1 MSDFLGLIARPLGML
16 LRLIFDFVGDYG
28 YSIIIFTILTKILL
42 LPINI
47 KQTESTKRMNEINP
61 KMKEIQEKY
70 KNDKEKMNQKL
81 LELYKE
87 HNYNPAS
94 GCLPA
99 LIQMPILF
107 ALFYVIQNPVKYVF
121 LDANVYAGIAKNF
134 WWLTDLGKSE
144 MSATLIHIAGFGVPI
159 LAILSAATT
168 YYQMKMINPKSNNT
182 DKGKPDQAQQTQKMM
197 TNMMPIMFGWITL
210 SVPSGLAL
218 YWIIGNLFTIV
229 QQYFMMK
236 PRTKKKEVE

>member
-1 MSDFLGLIARPLGML
+1 MLDFIARPLGML
-16 LRLIFDFVGDYG
+16 LRFIFDFVGDYG
-28 YSIIIFTILTKILL
+28 YSIIIFTILTKVLL

-47 KQTESTKRMNEINP
+47 KQTESTKRMNEISP

-99 LIQMPILF
+99 IIQMPILF
-107 ALFYVIQNPVKYVF
+107 SLFYVIQDPVKYVF

-134 WWLTDLGKSE
+134 WWITDLGKSE
-144 MSATLIHIAGFGVPI
+144 MASTLIRVAGFGLPI

-168 YYQMKMINPKSNNT
+168 YYQMKMISPN
-182 DKGKPDQAQQTQKMM
+182 KGKVDQTQKMM
-197 TNMMPIMFGWITL
+197 TNMMPLMFGWITL
-210 SVPSGLAL
+210 SVPAGLAL
-218 YWIIGNLFTIV
+218 YWIAGNIFTIA

-236 PRTKKKEVE
+236 PSVEKKEVE

>member
-1 MSDFLGLIARPLGML
+1 MLEFIARPLGML
-16 LRLIFDFVGDYG
+16 LKLIFDFVGDYG
-28 YSIIIFTILTKILL
+28 YSIIIFTIITKLIL
-42 LPINI
+42 LPINM

-81 LELYKE
+81 MELYKE

-107 ALFYVIQNPVKYVF
+107 ALFYVIREPIKYVF
-121 LDANVYAGIAKNF
+121 LETSVYDAISKNF
-134 WWLTDLGKSE
+134 WWLTDLGKPE
-144 MSATLIHIAGFGVPI
+144 MSATLIKVAGYGLPI

-168 YYQMKMINPKSNNT
+168 YYQMKMVNPKSNEN
-182 DKGKPDQAQQTQKMM
+182 DKNKPDATQQTQKMM
-197 TNMMPIMFGWITL
+197 TTMMPIMFGWITL

-218 YWIIGNLFTIV
+218 YWVVGNVFTII

-236 PRTKKKEVE
+236 PSLKEKEV

>member
-1 MSDFLGLIARPLGML
+1 LLDFIARPLGML
-16 LRLIFDFVGDYG
+16 LRFIFDFVGDYG
-28 YSIIIFTILTKILL
+28 YSIIIFTILTKVLL

-47 KQTESTKRMNEINP
+47 KQTESTKRMNIISP
-61 KMKEIQEKY
+61 MMKEIQEKY

-87 HNYNPAS
+87 HKYNPAS

-107 ALFYVIQNPVKYVF
+107 SLYYVIQDPVKYVF
-121 LDANVYAGIAKNF
+121 LDANVYAAISKNF
-134 WWLTDLGKSE
+134 WWITDLGKSE
-144 MSATLIHIAGFGVPI
+144 MSATMLTVAGFGLPI
-159 LAILSAATT
+159 LAVLSAATT
-168 YYQMKMINPKSNNT
+168 YYQMKMITPA
-182 DKGKPDQAQQTQKMM
+182 KGKVDQTQKMM

-210 SVPSGLAL
+210 SVPAGLAL
-218 YWIIGNLFTIV
+218 YWVAGNLFTIV

-236 PRTKKKEVE
+236 PSVEKKEVE

>member
-1 MSDFLGLIARPLGML
+1 MLDFIAGPLGTL
-16 LRLIFDFVGDYG
+16 LRIIYDFIGDYG
-28 YSIIIFTILTKILL
+28 YSIIIFTILTKVLL

-47 KQTESTKRMNEINP
+47 KQVESTKRMNEISP
-61 KMKEIQEKY
+61 MMKEIQEKY

-81 LELYKE
+81 LELYRE
-87 HNYNPAS
+87 HKYNPAS

-107 ALFYVIQNPVKYVF
+107 ALFYVIQDPIKYVF
-121 LDANVYAGIAKNF
+121 LDASVYEGIAKSF
-134 WWLTDLGKSE
+134 WWLTDLGKTE
-144 MSATLIHIAGFGVPI
+144 MSATLLNVGGFGLPI

-168 YYQMKMINPKSNNT
+168 YYQMKMISPS
-182 DKGKPDQAQQTQKMM
+182 KGKVDQTQKMM

-218 YWIIGNLFTIV
+218 YWVVGNVFTIV

-236 PRTKKKEVE
+236 PSVVKKEGE

>member
-1 MSDFLGLIARPLGML
+1 MLDFIASPLGTL
-16 LRLIFDFVGDYG
+16 LRMIFNFIGDYG
-28 YSIIIFTILTKILL
+28 YSIIIFTILTKLIL

-61 KMKEIQEKY
+61 LMKEIQEKY

-81 LELYKE
+81 MELYKE
-87 HNYNPAS
+87 KNYNPAS

-107 ALFYVIQNPVKYVF
+107 SLYYVIQNPVKYVF
-121 LDANVYAGIAKNF
+121 HDANVYAGIAKNF
-134 WWLTDLGKSE
+134 WWLTDLSKSE
-144 MSATLIHIAGFGVPI
+144 MSATLIHVAGFGLPI
-159 LAILSAATT
+159 LAVLSAAST
-168 YYQMKMINPKSNNT
+168 YYQMKMVNPASNAN
-182 DKGKPDQAQQTQKMM
+182 DKGKPDATQQTQKMM
-197 TNMMPIMFGWITL
+197 TTMMPIMFGWITL

-218 YWIIGNLFTIV
+218 YWVVGNTFTII

-236 PRTKKKEVE
+236 PSVIKKEV

>member
-1 MSDFLGLIARPLGML
+1 MIDFIAGYLGML
-16 LRLIFDFVGDYG
+16 LKLIFDFVGDYG
-28 YSIIIFTILTKILL
+28 YSIIIFTIITKVLL

-81 LELYKE
+81 MELYKE

-107 ALFYVIQNPVKYVF
+107 SLFYVIREPIKYVF
-121 LDANVYAGIAKNF
+121 LDAGVYEGIAKNF
-134 WWLTDLGKSE
+134 WWLTDLGKPE
-144 MSATLIHIAGFGVPI
+144 MQATLIRVAGFGLPV

-168 YYQMKMINPKSNNT
+168 YYQMKMINPRKAAAE
-182 DKGKPDQAQQTQKMM
+182 KGKTDQTQQTQQMM
-197 TNMMPIMFGWITL
+197 TNIMPIMFGWITL

-218 YWIIGNLFTIV
+218 YWVVGNLFTII

-236 PRTKKKEVE
+236 PSVEKKEV

>member
-1 MSDFLGLIARPLGML
+1 MLDFIAKPLGML
-16 LRLIFDFVGDYG
+16 LKVIFNFVGDYG
-28 YSIIIFTILTKILL
+28 YSLIIFTILTKILL

-47 KQTESTKRMNEINP
+47 KQTESTKRMNEMNP

-87 HNYNPAS
+87 NNYNPAS

-107 ALFYVIQNPVKYVF
+107 AMFYVIREPVKYVF
-121 LDANVYAGIAKNF
+121 LDADIYAGIAKNF
-134 WWLTDLGKSE
+134 WWITDLGKPE
-144 MSATLIHIAGFGVPI
+144 MSATVLRVAGFGLPI

-168 YYQMKMINPKSNNT
+168 YYQMKMINPSKRKGE
-182 DKGKPDQAQQTQKMM
+182 KGKADQANQTQNMM
-197 TNMMPIMFGWITL
+197 TNIMPIMFGWITL

-218 YWIIGNLFTIV
+218 YWVVGNLFTII
-229 QQYFMMK
+229 QQYFMIK
-236 PRTKKKEVE
+236 PPAEKKEVE